1 MRVEGQKEAKSLV
14 LIVKTVTGEKMP
26 SGQKN
31 RIRSDDIVQ
40 ARIGKSYEIGYDNN
54 IVYWERNKMK
64 KTIESIIKDKNL
76 E

>member
-1 MRVEGQKEAKSLV
+1 M
-14 LIVKTVTGEKMP
+14 I
-26 SGQKN
+26 KN

-54 IVYWERNKMK
+54 IVYWERNNMK
-64 KTIESIIKDKNL
+64 KTIENIIKDKNL